1 MGEENFEQIAVAS
14 CAHALSSKNC
24 ENSIFAGISV
34 LTDIAAE
41 EKQRIAILRPL
52 DKI

>member
-1 MGEENFEQIAVAS
+1 MTPVTKILNRAVHMCYLRRIA
-14 CAHALSSKNC
+14 K
-24 ENSIFAGISV
+24 IRFFAGISG

-41 EKQRIAILRPL
+41 EKQKNFISRPL